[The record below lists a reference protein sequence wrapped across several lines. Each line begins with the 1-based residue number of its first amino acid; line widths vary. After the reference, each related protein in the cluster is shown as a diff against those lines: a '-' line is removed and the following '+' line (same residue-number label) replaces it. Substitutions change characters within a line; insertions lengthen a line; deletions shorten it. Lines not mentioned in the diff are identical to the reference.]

1 MDTGLY
7 PRMYYIPKLIEMKTI
22 VLLLLTFFASSSVI
36 EAQILN
42 RIIRETKREVGNKVE
57 DMVVEKTTE
66 AIVKRAMR
74 PIEES
79 FDKILEEAFKEDST
93 KRADN
98 PGYRD
103 TSSIDYSTFSE
114 YLSSL
119 NNIAELPDTYS
130 FNLSMD
136 IEVDDGE
143 DKNAYTWHFS
153 EGGKHFALEQLN
165 NNDRKTIVLMD
176 FEREVNVLYTEE
188 ENGDKTAQAIPSMM
202 KLAAA
207 FTKQSDES
215 DLNQELTV
223 QKTGNSKR
231 ILGYSCDEYKAENKE
246 NAFTYYAAHNFPVTW
261 DQAYGSIIQQFAPQN
276 AREEYNKI
284 EGMVLES
291 ITKSKEK
298 DEIITTMTTKRV
310 DQSNWTIQNSD
321 YSFTGAEKVD

>member
-1 MDTGLY
+1 M
-7 PRMYYIPKLIEMKTI
+7 PKLIKMKTI
-22 VLLLLTFFASSSVI
+22 VLLLVICFASSSVA

-42 RIIRETKREVGNKVE
+42 RIIRETKREVANKVE

-103 TSSIDYSTFSE
+103 TSTFDYSTFSE

-119 NNIAELPDTYS
+119 NNVAELPDSYS

-136 IEVDDGE
+136 IEVDDGD
-143 DKNAYTWHFS
+143 DKNVYTWHFS
-153 EGGKHFALEQLN
+153 EGGEHFALEQLN
-165 NNDRKTIVLMD
+165 NKDGKIIVLMD
-176 FEREVNVLYTEE
+176 FNREVNVLYTEE
-188 ENGDKTAQAIPSMM
+188 KNGEKTAQAIPSMM

-207 FTKQSDES
+207 FAKQSDES
-215 DLNQELTV
+215 DKNQELKV
-223 QKTGNSKR
+223 KKTGKTKR
-231 ILGYSCDEYKAENKE
+231 IVGYSCDEYKAENEE
-246 NAFTYYAAHNFPVTW
+246 NAFTFYAARKFPVTW
-261 DQAYGSIIQQFAPQN
+261 DQAYGSVIQQFAPQN

-284 EGMVLES
+284 DGMVLES
-291 ITKSKEK
+291 ITKTKEK
-298 DEIITTMTTKRV
+298 DEVITTMTTKRV
-310 DQSNWTIQNSD
+310 DQSKWTIQNSD
-321 YSFTGAEKVD
+321 YTFTGAEKVD